1 MKRSLLSLLLLIPL
15 LAFAQTQSYKR
26 GYGVDQS
33 KFSNQAVANLSKG
46 AGWYYDWSHSTYL
59 DFEAAGVDFVP
70 MTWNGGYNANQ
81 LRQFLAAHPNVKYLL
96 AFNEPNFKDQANMT
110 PSQAAAAWPAL
121 EAIADEYNLK
131 LVSPAPNWCG
141 WCVEEGGTTYNS
153 PYDWLRDFFAACPDC
168 RVDYIGIHFYM
179 GAMESVKGSIDQ
191 LWEQFHKPVWL
202 TEFNMDKNGMGDN
215 GTVDEQRAFMVKMID
230 WMERD
235 PHVYRYAWFLG
246 RGGILTDL
254 VASDKQSLTLLGQVY
269 ANMSSYDTAFYHA
282 LNTRIEAEH
291 YIEMENISLVTSTDI
306 DGELS
311 IGYTGQGSRI
321 AYQIEVPETGEYDLT
336 LRTAGEQ
343 ATWCDLYSD
352 GTYLATLQIPSS
364 GSWTQWQNVMT
375 TVNLPQGKQTLEF
388 RITAGSCDFNWLMVV
403 SENTPEAIDQIVHRP
418 SSNRKLI
425 VDGQL
430 IIVTPTGT
438 YNTLGQPTAIENH
451 K

>member
-1 MKRSLLSLLLLIPL
+1 
-15 LAFAQTQSYKR
+15 
-26 GYGVDQS
+26 
-33 KFSNQAVANLSKG
+33 
-46 AGWYYDWSHSTYL
+46 
-59 DFEAAGVDFVP
+59 
-70 MTWNGGYNANQ
+70 
-81 LRQFLAAHPNVKYLL
+81 
-96 AFNEPNFKDQANMT
+96 MT

-153 PYDWLRDFFAACPDC
+153 PYDWLRDFFTACPNC

-179 GAMESVKGSIDQ
+179 GAMESVKGSIDL

-215 GTVDEQRAFMVKMID
+215 GTTDEQRAFMVKMID

-282 LNTRIEAEH
+282 VNTRIEAEH
-291 YIEMENISLVTSTDI
+291 YIAMENISLVSSTDV
-306 DGELS
+306 DGALS
-311 IGYTGQGSRI
+311 VGYTGQGSRI
-321 AYQIEVPETGEYDLT
+321 AYQIDVPAAGEYDLT
-336 LRTAGEQ
+336 LRTAGGQ
-343 ATWCDLYSD
+343 TTWCDLYSD
-352 GTYLATLQIPSS
+352 GIYLATIQIPST
-364 GSWTQWQNVMT
+364 GSWTQWQNYT
-375 TVNLPQGKQTLEF
+375 AALNLPKGKQALEF
-388 RITAGSCDFNWLMVV
+388 RITAGSCDFNWLTLA
-403 SENTPEAIDQIVHRP
+403 SDTNPEAIKNHKDQIINH
-418 SSNRKLI
+418 KAI
-425 VDGQL
+425 IDGQL
-430 IIVTPTGT
+430 IIVTTTGK
-438 YNTLGQPTAIENH
+438 YNILGQPVLL

>member
-1 MKRSLLSLLLLIPL
+1 
-15 LAFAQTQSYKR
+15 
-26 GYGVDQS
+26 
-33 KFSNQAVANLSKG
+33 
-46 AGWYYDWSHSTYL
+46 
-59 DFEAAGVDFVP
+59 
-70 MTWNGGYNANQ
+70 
-81 LRQFLAAHPNVKYLL
+81 
-96 AFNEPNFKDQANMT
+96 MT